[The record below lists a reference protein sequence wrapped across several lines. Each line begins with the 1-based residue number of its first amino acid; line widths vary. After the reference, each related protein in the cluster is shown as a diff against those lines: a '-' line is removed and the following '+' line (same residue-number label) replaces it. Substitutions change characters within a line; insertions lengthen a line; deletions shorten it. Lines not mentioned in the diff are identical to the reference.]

1 MLYYIHKT
9 LYYGLKYSKSE
20 NREPT
25 VYTDSDFTGSTLLD
39 GRKSTSGYII
49 YLAGAPIIWSLKR
62 QTATATSTIEAEYI
76 GQFNA
81 IKHMVHMGHFLIE
94 LSIPY
99 SLSMT
104 LYADNQAA

>member
-1 MLYYIHKT
+1 M
-9 LYYGLKYSKSE
+9 LYYGLKYSKSG
-20 NREPT
+20 NRKPII
-25 VYTDSDFTGSTLLD
+25 YIDSDFTGSTLLD
-39 GRKSTSGYII
+39 GRKLMSGYII

-81 IKHMVHMGHFLIE
+81 IKHMVYMGHFLTE

-99 SLSMT
+99 SLLMT
-104 LYADNQAA
+104 LYTDNQAA